1 MDFNAIP
8 NLAEQQLIG
17 LDNAGS
23 GNVLGG
29 DGVETRSA
37 VGGIAKFQ
45 KLTHNAQ
52 LALSQSHER
61 NIGYSSTRNKGM
73 MSSAVSMLPRGIGMV
88 SGQANIKVQN

>member
-17 LDNAGS
+17 MDNSGA

-29 DGVETRSA
+29 DSSETRSA

-61 NIGYSSTRNKGM
+61 NITYASTTRNKVM
-73 MSSAVSMLPRGIGMV
+73 NSAVSMLPRGIGMQ
-88 SGQANIKVQN
+88 SG